1 MKIALIW
8 PYGFDTTYTLP
19 LSLGYLKS
27 NAKDQKHQIQI
38 FDCALKGIKAGSEAF
53 KRILS
58 EFNPDLVGVS
68 CWSPT
73 YIESINL
80 LTAVKKHNPKII
92 TLLGGAHATAYASKI
107 MRNNPQMVDYIFR
120 GETELDFP
128 VFLEELEKAHPD
140 WSKIKGLVYRNKN
153 NPEAIIENEM
163 RREEDLDKIAFP
175 NYDSINFN
183 EYLNKGYRLNT
194 KYKNNAPI
202 WATRGCPYNCS
213 FCTSSLQNGKL
224 VRSHSVSYMIK
235 WIKYLYY
242 EKGIRMINIVDDNFT
257 FNIGYAK
264 DFCKAV
270 IDLNL
275 KDLKFAT
282 PNGIR
287 IQRTDRELIK
297 LMKKAGWECL
307 VVAPESGSE
316 RTLLKM
322 NKNVDPEAIYQKV
335 KEIKEEGLKVHG
347 FFILGYPGETVED
360 IKKTVS
366 FLRKCRFNFFFL
378 NNFQP
383 LPGTSIYNELVEK
396 KEIKDGLLP
405 ENFSDGKRVYV
416 PEGLKSFNFPRL
428 ILKEYLYLAFSNPL
442 NIPYMFKIIN
452 PVMVSKKVYSN
463 LKSMFLAG
471 KYKSVDDTKLTTHA

>member
-27 NAKDQKHQIQI
+27 NIKDKKHQIKI
-38 FDCALKGIKAGSEAF
+38 FDYALKGTKADSGSLQ
-53 KRILS
+53 KMLT
-58 EFNPDLVGVS
+58 EFNPDLIGVS

-73 YIESINL
+73 YIESINIL
-80 LTAVKKHNPKII
+80 IVAKKHNSKII
-92 TLLGGAHATAYASKI
+92 TILGGAHATAYASKI
-107 MRNNPQMVDYIFR
+107 MKNNPQLVNYIFR
-120 GETELDFP
+120 GEAELDFP
-128 VFLEELEKAHPD
+128 VFLEEIEKANPD
-140 WSKIKGLVYRNKN
+140 WSRIKGLAYRNSRG
-153 NPEAIIENEM
+153 EIVENEM
-163 RREEDLDKIAFP
+163 RREVDLDQITFP
-175 NYDSINFN
+175 DYDSIEFSD
-183 EYLNKGYRLNT
+183 YLKKGYRLNT
-194 KYKNNAPI
+194 KYKENAPI

-224 VRSHSVSYMIK
+224 VRTHSIP
-235 WIKYLYY
+235 YLMRWVKHLYD

-257 FNIGYAK
+257 FNIEFAK
-264 DFCKAV
+264 EFCRAV
-270 IDLNL
+270 IDLDL
-275 KDLKFAT
+275 KSLKFAT

-287 IQRTDRELIK
+287 IQRTDRELMK
-297 LMKKAGWECL
+297 LMKRAGWESL
-307 VVAPESGSE
+307 IVAPESGSE
-316 RTLLKM
+316 KTLQRM
-322 NKNVDPEAIYQKV
+322 NKKVNPDEIYQKV

-360 IKKTVS
+360 IRKTVK
-366 FLRKCRFNFFFL
+366 FIRKCRFNFFFL

-405 ENFSDGKRVYV
+405 ENFSDGKRVYL
-416 PEGLKSFNFPRL
+416 PEGLKDFNFPRL

-452 PVMVSKKVYSN
+452 PVMVGKKVYSN
-463 LKSMFLAG
+463 LKSMFSAKG
-471 KYKSVDDTKLTTHA
+471 TKSIEEDKLTTHA